1 MLSGG
6 SGCRGGR
13 GGVSSSVDSDNC
25 PGDSTRLV
33 GGAGLAI
40 SLFDFLFPSMERQ
53 ILESSDSG
61 SISIV
66 VVVEEYCTGKVLTQG

>member
-1 MLSGG
+1 
-6 SGCRGGR
+6 
-13 GGVSSSVDSDNC
+13 
-25 PGDSTRLV
+25 
-33 GGAGLAI
+33 
-40 SLFDFLFPSMERQ
+40 LFDFLFPSMERQ